1 MTVPATERRGRLTR
15 FQRVSAMTS
24 VAAVGVSAL
33 AFTAAPG
40 QRGGEERAAG
50 AELPIHPAAWRTAA
64 EAPAAQW
71 ASVEEQRT
79 RATDRATDEA
89 REKARKKAARK
100 AARRAA
106 RARAAEAAERAEEQ
120 AEKAR
125 KKARRDRARQRAA
138 SRSAARSAK
147 PAAAPASS
155 PSGSPQQVAR
165 SIIGDAEQF
174 RCFSHIVER
183 ESGWNVHAQNPSGAY
198 GLVQALPG
206 SKMSSAG
213 PNWRHSA
220 ATQIRWGL
228 NYMEKRYGSP
238 CGAWSFWR
246 ANNWY

>member
-15 FQRVSAMTS
+15 LQRVSAMTS

-40 QRGGEERAAG
+40 QRGGEERATG
-50 AELPIHPAAWRTAA
+50 AELPIHPTAWRTAA
-64 EAPAAQW
+64 KSPAAQQ
-71 ASVEEQRT
+71 ASVEAQSS
-79 RATDRATDEA
+79 RATDRARDEA
-89 REKARKKAARK
+89 RDKARKKAARR

-106 RARAAEAAERAEEQ
+106 LQRAEAAEQTRRQ

-125 KKARRDRARQRAA
+125 EKAERDHARQQAA
-138 SRSAARSAK
+138 SRSAARREK
-147 PAAAPASS
+147 PATTSESS
-155 PSGSPQQVAR
+155 PSGAPQQVAR
-165 SIIGDAEQF
+165 QIIGDGEQF
-174 RCFSHIVER
+174 RCFSNIVER

-213 PNWRHSA
+213 PDWRHNA

-238 CGAWSFWR
+238 CGAWSFWQ